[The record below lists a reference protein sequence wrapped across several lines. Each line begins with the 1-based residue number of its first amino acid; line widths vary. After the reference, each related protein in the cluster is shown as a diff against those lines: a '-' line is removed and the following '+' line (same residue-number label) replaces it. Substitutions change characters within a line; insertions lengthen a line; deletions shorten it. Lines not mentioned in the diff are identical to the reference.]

1 MNRKGFK
8 MINAIKHPVF
18 RGCFFHLKLAEISY
32 FRAWLNLRYVKKG
45 ARYVEKC
52 FRYVKNLPRYVEKCF
67 RYVKKGARYVENGGK
82 ICQK

>member
-8 MINAIKHPVF
+8 MINAIKHSVF
-18 RGCFFHLKLAEISY
+18 RGCFFRLKLAEISY
-32 FRAWLNLRYVKKG
+32 FRAWLNLRYVKKC

-52 FRYVKNLPRYVEKCF
+52 FRYVEKCF